1 MLSLIL
7 IVNIYKAL
15 DISKRKLRDL
25 FDLDH
30 MDAVRQSSKLSI
42 NKNIQEKPLGEKLQ
56 AKKKE
61 LFENIYY
68 ISDSVITINDLV
80 SIQSKL
86 SEILFEKKFLDL

>member
-1 MLSLIL
+1 M
-7 IVNIYKAL
+7 
-15 DISKRKLRDL
+15 

-30 MDAVRQSSKLSI
+30 MDAVRQSSKLST
-42 NKNIQEKPLGEKLQ
+42 NKTSQEEPLGEKLQ
-56 AKKKE
+56 TKKKE